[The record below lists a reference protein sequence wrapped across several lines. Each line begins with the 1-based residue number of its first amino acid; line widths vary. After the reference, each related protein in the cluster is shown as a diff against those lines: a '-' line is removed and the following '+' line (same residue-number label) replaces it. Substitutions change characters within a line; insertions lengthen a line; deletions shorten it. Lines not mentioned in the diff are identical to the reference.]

1 MGGENGEI
9 LAKGTKLQQHM
20 MKKFWISNVLCGN
33 YSSKTVIKYLI
44 FAKRVGL
51 KCSYQKKSKKE
62 GRKEGKKKKENGN
75 YIK

>member
-1 MGGENGEI
+1 
-9 LAKGTKLQQHM
+9 M

-33 YSSKTVIKYLI
+33 YSSNTVIKYLI

-51 KCSYQKKSKKE
+51 KCSNQKKSKKE
-62 GRKEGKKKKENGN
+62 GRKEGKRKKEKGN